1 MQPRAVSPSW
11 PTHGQDAGYTRCV
24 ASSLRVLA
32 GVSYCKGDHQAAR
45 LFIGEALEACN
56 ALGQQ
61 REARRLRIA
70 LACLVPDDGDLG
82 AARVLLAESLDTAL
96 KRHSQR
102 NLAECLDAFACL
114 AAACNQPERALRP
127 AGVAE
132 AMYARMGTLRWP
144 VELLGWK
151 RWLEPACGSLATE
164 DAARAKAVGRVL
176 TIEEAVVDALTI
188 SD

>member
-1 MQPRAVSPSW
+1 MQPRAGVAELAYARAK
-11 PTHGQDAGYTRCV
+11 DAGYTRCV

-45 LFIGEALEACN
+45 LFIGDALEAE
-56 ALGQQ
+56 AL
-61 REARRLRIA
+61 RLRIT

-144 VELLGWK
+144 VELIGWK
-151 RWLEPACGSLATE
+151 RWLEPACGLLATE

-188 SD
+188 S